1 MSRELRRVPMGFDW
15 PLHKVWDGFLNPH
28 YKVCP
33 TCQGEFYTPAR
44 KMLDRAVQNLL
55 WAQELRTDP
64 QLRELTGGLS
74 GRAPRLDMFGHDGS
88 DVWCAIKAI
97 IKAAGLDPDVWGICP
112 TCRGDGIDP
121 AVKEKY
127 EAWQPTEP
135 PPGAGYQLWENCS
148 EGSPVSPVFVTLD
161 ELCAWCEDNATTFG
175 SYKTSAENW
184 KTMLEANNVHHQQ
197 GNFIFI

>member
-74 GRAPRLDMFGHDGS
+74 GRAPRLDMFGHDSS
-88 DVWCAIKAI
+88 DVWCAVKAI

-112 TCRGDGIDP
+112 T
-121 AVKEKY
+121 
-127 EAWQPTEP
+127 
-135 PPGAGYQLWENCS
+135 S
-148 EGSPVSPVFVTLD
+148 EGSPVSPVFATLD
-161 ELCAWCEDNATTFG
+161 DLCAWCEDNATTFG
-175 SYKTSAENW
+175 SFKISAANW
-184 KTMLEANNVHHQQ
+184 KAMLEADNVHHQQ
-197 GNFIFI
+197 GNFVFM